1 MTSSSGHGT
10 EAIGINSDCKLTKP
24 ISLYMEPGDGLV
36 LASDLLSETDLSEWQ
51 NKIIEMHHLPQN
63 SFNPTK
69 ELWSDIVKSTTQ
81 ADDISMMSIVFH
93 GDPFCPTEVDVSGDE
108 KSELIVD
115 GRIYRNDVDGRYLEP
130 TEKNHTNLFSLLPEG
145 VKIIPKIVAASL
157 DSFKNYHMGTWPD
170 FIPNFEVL
178 TGGGMHFLKMSH
190 FTEDYQ
196 RLDDAIKNADGRDAF
211 GEIRR
216 SLQELLTKMEES
228 MISHCDIA
236 PSNIFQCKKSRQ
248 LFLIDLNSLF
258 WPGAMPPPEIE
269 KGHSG
274 MYGSNKELTNVPSLI
289 NHRLPFRV
297 LDLTLYLLSTTG
309 QSFKDAVK
317 LFGVDESSNG
327 QYILSPEQ
335 VWECFDDEEENRSIA
350 QDLKTRFESADADLV
365 NELTFSLYR
374 TRIFGD

>member
-1 MTSSSGHGT
+1 MTASTGHGT
-10 EAIGINSDCKLTKP
+10 EAIGINSYCKLTKP
-24 ISLYMEPGDGLV
+24 ISLYLESGDGLI

-51 NKIIEMHHLPQN
+51 DKITEMHRLPQN
-63 SFNPTK
+63 SFNPAK

-93 GDPFCPTEVDVSGDE
+93 GDPFDPTEVDVSGDE
-108 KSELIVD
+108 KNGLIVD
-115 GRIYRNDVDGRYLEP
+115 GLSYRKDVDGRYLEP
-130 TEKNHTNLFSLLPEG
+130 VKMNITNLFSILPDG

-157 DSFKNYHMGTWPD
+157 DSFKNHHMGIWPD
-170 FIPNFEVL
+170 FIPEFEIL
-178 TGGGMHFLKMSH
+178 TGREMYFLKMSH
-190 FTEDYQ
+190 YTEDYQ
-196 RLDDAIKNADGRDAF
+196 RLDDAISNVDGPNVF

-216 SLQELLTKMEES
+216 SLQELLMKMEDS

-236 PSNIFQCKKSRQ
+236 PSNIFQCKESGK

-274 MYGSNKELTNVPSLI
+274 MYGSEKELTNVPSLT

-309 QSFKDAVK
+309 HSFKDAVK
-317 LFGVDESSNG
+317 SFGVDESSNG
-327 QYILSPEQ
+327 QYILTPEQ
-335 VWECFDDEEENRSIA
+335 VWKCFDDEEENRSIA
-350 QDLKTRFESADADLV
+350 KMLKKRFHSADADLV